1 MRKILVPIDGS
12 EYSTRALIKAKE
24 LALALGC
31 DITIL
36 NVIKPM
42 QDYNYVHNKD
52 FYKDAE
58 RSLLNVSRALLEK
71 SLEHFTDFP
80 REVTTLF
87 KRGDPVN
94 EIVKFAEDGEF
105 DLVIMGSRGL
115 GAFSRTLLGSVS
127 DKVIHHINTSVLI
140 VK

>member
-1 MRKILVPIDGS
+1 MKKILVPIDGS
-12 EYSTRALIKAKE
+12 EYSVNAILKAKE
-24 LALALGC
+24 ICGPLGC

-42 QDYNYVHNKD
+42 QDYSYVHNKD

-58 RSLLNVSRALLEK
+58 RSLLGHSRLLLEK
-71 SLEHFTDFP
+71 SLEHFKDFP
-80 REVTTLF
+80 GKVDTQYR
-87 KRGDPVN
+87 RGDPVD
-94 EIVKFAEDGEF
+94 EIVRFAEEGGF

-115 GAFSRTLLGSVS
+115 GAFSRTLLGSIS
-127 DKVIHHINTSVLI
+127 DKVIHHIKVSVLI